1 MSGMLAVE
9 SGGDDVMMM
18 GGGTSFGGRVKDW
31 KKGDVRNWKRLLNV
45 SAEKVIFNESD
56 TQSSTM
62 YRHKKKESSY
72 RECIFQP
79 SDSFFK
85 NLKRSQHKIL
95 YV

>member
-85 NLKRSQHKIL
+85 CVKKI
-95 YV
+95 